1 MSETKLEV
9 KTAGHSEKISLTSE
23 IFAKLAK
30 ISDFANENLAMSNS
44 EIFLNFL
51 NFFYFFEISLGFS
64 LKLGISLGT
73 VPSEIFHFRFSQN
86 FR

>member
-9 KTAGHSEKISLTSE
+9 KTVGHSEK
-23 IFAKLAK
+23 
-30 ISDFANENLAMSNS
+30 
-44 EIFLNFL
+44 
-51 NFFYFFEISLGFS
+51 FFEFFEFFEISLGFS

-73 VPSEIFHFRFSQN
+73 VPSEIFYFRFSQD